1 MEHYEQ
7 MEFDVTL
14 DSEREL
20 KENINVAVDFACR
33 QLMATKPPTVGSRQ
47 EGYGIAAQYF
57 GAVNRA
63 MDGLKAGMKQYL
75 AILGA
80 TDADAVNAASSL
92 HNEAVDLVEQAI
104 GMAVQMNR
112 VMNDL
117 YAIAASQKTP
127 IEEMLE
133 EDDGFE
139 DAEEGPQD
147 DEPEEEE
154 E

>member
-33 QLMATKPPTVGSRQ
+33 QLMATQPPTVGSRQ

-92 HNEAVDLVEQAI
+92 
-104 GMAVQMNR
+104 VQ
-112 VMNDL
+112 
-117 YAIAASQKTP
+117 P
-127 IEEMLE
+127 
-133 EDDGFE
+133 
-139 DAEEGPQD
+139 PQ
-147 DEPEEEE
+147 
-154 E
+154 

>member
-33 QLMATKPPTVGSRQ
+33 QLMATQPPTVGSRQ

-104 GMAVQMNR
+104 GMAAQMNR

-117 YAIAASQKTP
+117 YAIAASRKTP

-139 DAEEGPQD
+139 KAEEGPQD

>member
-1 MEHYEQ
+1 
-7 MEFDVTL
+7 
-14 DSEREL
+14 
-20 KENINVAVDFACR
+20 
-33 QLMATKPPTVGSRQ
+33 MA
-47 EGYGIAAQYF
+47 A
-57 GAVNRA
+57 
-63 MDGLKAGMKQYL
+63 
-75 AILGA
+75 
-80 TDADAVNAASSL
+80 
-92 HNEAVDLVEQAI
+92 
-104 GMAVQMNR
+104 QMNR

-139 DAEEGPQD
+139 EAEEGPQD

>member
-1 MEHYEQ
+1 
-7 MEFDVTL
+7 
-14 DSEREL
+14 
-20 KENINVAVDFACR
+20 
-33 QLMATKPPTVGSRQ
+33 
-47 EGYGIAAQYF
+47 
-57 GAVNRA
+57 

-104 GMAVQMNR
+104 GMAAQMNR

-139 DAEEGPQD
+139 EAEDGPQD